1 MKKFFYSF
9 ILLLATTLVCAQQT
23 VNYVSFFPPAHIVHN
38 EVVLKQ
44 NTDSFN
50 YSDEVNKTESVS
62 DNDYHAKSGG
72 LVLGAAPNAKINIST
87 ITVTANS
94 GDYAISSI
102 QVNNIIDVSAKG
114 RIGTL
119 QLGTSGSCSPAA
131 NCQNVF
137 LSANNVTL
145 PVTSTY
151 HSNLEVNVYS
161 SNLATVNKLN
171 MGGYYF
177 LNGITSGD
185 KLAWVNLRLE
195 GTEVCRKYLVKFQ
208 GDTPDNACSEPE
220 VEDPNQSQQGT
231 VSDDDDNSN

>member
-9 ILLLATTLVCAQQT
+9 ILLFTATLVCAQQT

-44 NTDSFN
+44 DADSFN
-50 YSDEVNKTESVS
+50 YTDQINKTDETPGT
-62 DNDYHAKSGG
+62 DYHAKSGG
-72 LVLGAAPNAKINIST
+72 LVLGAAPNAKINIDKISIIAQT
-87 ITVTANS
+87 

-119 QLGTSGSCSPAA
+119 QLGTAGFCSPAE
-131 NCQNVF
+131 NCQEVF
-137 LSANNVTL
+137 LSANNITL
-145 PVTSTY
+145 PVASTY
-151 HSNLEVNVYS
+151 HSNLEVNIYS

-171 MGGYYF
+171 MGSYYF
-177 LNGITSGD
+177 LDGLNNGD
-185 KLAWVNLRLE
+185 KLKWVNLRLE

-220 VEDPNQSQQGT
+220 IEDPNQSQQGT
-231 VSDDDDNSN
+231 SIDDNNNSN